1 MNSIRYTQ
9 IAVVLDAWFL
19 RRTAFLTRPRAGAVA
34 AVLIPLLFGLM
45 SVVIGQDAN
54 WDLRNYHV
62 YNVHALLN
70 DRIGF
75 DLAPARFQ
83 TYFNPTIDLLY
94 YGLNRWLPPPVVGFV
109 MGVLHGLNF
118 VLLLAIAR
126 RLIGADADLRLPL
139 LLAAVAVLGPGFRG
153 ELGNTMGDNTTAL
166 LLLGSLYLV
175 LSRWEALLDQSAKAA
190 MAVLCAG
197 LLMGL
202 GTGLKLTNVTYA
214 VALCLAF
221 FAVPLPY
228 RRRFGLAFLFGIGVL
243 AGIALTGGWWF
254 LKMWET
260 FGNPLFPQFNNI
272 FHSPW
277 AAETGVIDTSFL
289 PKTLLEYLRWPFI
302 FAADYHRVTEVAHRL
317 VMWPV
322 TYVLFAALGLIA
334 LRRRLRGAALPA
346 VNARARFFLL
356 FFGLAYL
363 VWMRMFSI
371 YRYLIPL
378 ELLMP
383 LVVWLLWRAIA
394 TTERAAQRLTAVT
407 LAVLVLCALPTPQ
420 WGNAQW
426 VKQSYSAEVPAFA
439 LPGQTVIFFAQP
451 EPPMG
456 WMVPLFPPQV
466 KFIGVDT
473 GFPESPAWRQRV
485 REAVAERSGPH
496 YVMLGAVK
504 HEKLDTLR
512 NKLAAAQWLGLTED
526 AAGCAKLDWLGR
538 VVRLQVELRRLP
550 SGGCTFELPPQHRE
564 VDLVTPNRAIV
575 TAASE
580 YLQRNGIALDAAS
593 CKVYPAALGRKTY
606 MYQLCRATLIATSR

>member
-1 MNSIRYTQ
+1 MNSISHARISIY
-9 IAVVLDAWFL
+9 LDAWFL
-19 RRTAFLTRPRAGAVA
+19 RRTAFLTHPRAGVVA
-34 AVLIPLLFGLM
+34 AILIPVLFGLM

-62 YNVHALLN
+62 YNVYALLN

-83 TYFNPTIDLLY
+83 TYFNPTLDLLY
-94 YGLNRWLPPPVVGFV
+94 YGLNQCLPPPAVGFV
-109 MGVLHGLNF
+109 MGALHGLNF

-126 RLIGADADLRLPL
+126 QLTGAAADLRLPL
-139 LLAAVAVLGPGFRG
+139 LLAAAAMLGPGFRG

-166 LLLGSLYLV
+166 LLLGALYLV
-175 LSRWEALLDQSAKAA
+175 LSRWEALLDQRAKAA

-202 GTGLKLTNVTYA
+202 GTGLKLTNVPYA

-221 FAVPLPY
+221 FAIPLPY
-228 RRRFGLAFLFGIGVL
+228 RRRFGLAFLFGVGVL

-254 LKMWET
+254 LKMWQM

-289 PKTLLEYLRWPFI
+289 PKTPLEYLRWPFI
-302 FAADYHRVTEVAHRL
+302 FAGDYRRVTEVAHSL

-322 TYVLFAALGLIA
+322 TYVLFAAFGLMA
-334 LRRRLRGAALPA
+334 LLRRLRGPALP
-346 VNARARFFLL
+346 VVSDRARFFLL
-356 FFGLAYL
+356 FFGLTYL

-383 LVVWLLWRAIA
+383 LAVWLLCRAIA
-394 TTERAAQRLTAVT
+394 TTVLAAQRLTAVT
-407 LAVLVLCALPTPQ
+407 LVVLVLCAVPTPQ

-426 VKQSYSAEVPAFA
+426 GKQAYSAEVPALG
-439 LPGQTVIFFAQP
+439 LPAQTVIFLAQP

-456 WMVPLFPPQV
+456 WVATMFPPQV

-473 GFPESPAWRQRV
+473 GFPESPAWRQRM

-496 YVMLGAVK
+496 YVLLGAVK
-504 HEKLDTLR
+504 NEKLDTLR
-512 NKLAAAQWLGLTED
+512 NKLAAAQWLGLTQG

-550 SGGCTFELPPQHRE
+550 SGGCTFELPPQHRA

-575 TAASE
+575 TAAAE
-580 YLQRNGIALDAAS
+580 HLQRHGIALDAAN
-593 CKVYPAALGRKTY
+593 CKVYPAALARKTY
-606 MYQLCRATLIATSR
+606 MYQLCRATPIATQ